1 MVSSCFLK
9 FQTPKPKTSWRLA
22 EVIWFVC
29 SSMFQHPYLKC
40 CPIDCYIFGAAQPQ
54 TISSKHAHM
63 DELILVIYVC
73 WNISWYPLYIS
84 MFVDFGWKQF
94 RINMYAWKCGRL
106 TPNLLLY
113 VLGKLLKTKHT
124 QKKKTVRSHWNSE
137 NMGLFYLVF
146 FFTKNKTQLTRPPG
160 RTLLCRK
167 SNACWRWTMTFSNRW
182 HKRWGLGSPK
192 MCFRA

>member
-29 SSMFQHPYLKC
+29 SSMFQRPYLKC

-54 TISSKHAHM
+54 TISHM

-106 TPNLLLY
+106 TPNSLLY

-124 QKKKTVRSHWNSE
+124 KKKTVRSHWNSE

-146 FFTKNKTQLTRPPG
+146 FLYKKKRNWHGRQDGRFHAGN
-160 RTLLCRK
+160 RTLVEGEPWPSATGGAK
-167 SNACWRWTMTFSNRW
+167 GEG
-182 HKRWGLGSPK
+182 WGVQK
-192 MCFRA
+192 CVFRA